1 MDKKTT
7 LIDNLPNLMNL
18 FDMTKHIS
26 KFLALI
32 LITFVM
38 FGCASQQNKDPLE
51 GLNRSVYKFNDVV
64 DKVALKPVAQGYQA
78 VIPTPVQMGVNN
90 FFKNIRDVVTL
101 VNELFQFKFKQAAN
115 TTGRVALNTTV
126 GVLGLFD
133 VHSKA
138 GGARTKEDFGQT
150 LGYYGLSSGAY
161 LILPLLGPSSTRDG
175 IGFAT
180 DAFFFDPIG
189 YINDDTTRWATI
201 ALAVTD
207 KRADLMDDIYIR
219 DKSFDPYAYMRDS
232 YLQNRENLVKD
243 GVEDPNGVNPYT
255 IPFGN

>member
-1 MDKKTT
+1 
-7 LIDNLPNLMNL
+7 MNL
-18 FDMTKHIS
+18 LDMTKHIS
-26 KFLALI
+26 KFLVTI

-51 GLNRSVYKFNDVV
+51 GLNRSVYNFNDVV

-78 VIPTPVQMGVNN
+78 ITPTPVQEGVNN
-90 FFKNIRDVVTL
+90 FFKNVRDVVTL

-115 TTGRVALNTTV
+115 TTGRVAINTTV
-126 GVLGLFD
+126 GVLGLSD

-150 LGYYGLSSGAY
+150 LGYYGLGSGAY
-161 LILPLLGPSSTRDG
+161 LVLPLLGPSSTRDG

-180 DAFFFDPIG
+180 DAFFFNPIG

-201 ALAVTD
+201 AAAVID
-207 KRADLMDDIYIR
+207 KRADLMDDFDIR
-219 DKSFDPYAYMRDS
+219 DKSLDPYAYMRDS
-232 YLQNRENLVKD
+232 YLQNRENLVND
-243 GVEDPNGVNPYT
+243 GVEDPNGVSPYT
-255 IPFGN
+255 IPLGN

>member
-1 MDKKTT
+1 
-7 LIDNLPNLMNL
+7 MNP

-26 KFLALI
+26 KFLVAI
-32 LITFVM
+32 LVTFVM

-51 GLNRSVYKFNDVV
+51 GLNRTVYKFNDVV

-78 VIPTPVQMGVNN
+78 ITPTPIQTGVNN

-126 GVLGLFD
+126 GVLGIFD

-150 LGYYGLSSGAY
+150 LGYYGIDSGAY
-161 LILPLLGPSSTRDG
+161 LVLPLLGRQAPEMVLDLRLMHSSSIQLVISMMTQLDG
-175 IGFAT
+175 
-180 DAFFFDPIG
+180 
-189 YINDDTTRWATI
+189 
-201 ALAVTD
+201 
-207 KRADLMDDIYIR
+207 
-219 DKSFDPYAYMRDS
+219 
-232 YLQNRENLVKD
+232 LQLQSR
-243 GVEDPNGVNPYT
+243 
-255 IPFGN
+255 

>member
-1 MDKKTT
+1 
-7 LIDNLPNLMNL
+7 
-18 FDMTKHIS
+18 MTKHFN
-26 KFLALI
+26 KFFVAI
-32 LITFVM
+32 LVTFFM

-64 DKVALKPVAQGYQA
+64 DKAALKPIAQGYQA
-78 VIPTPVQMGVNN
+78 IAPTPVQTGVNN

-126 GVLGLFD
+126 GVLGIFD

-150 LGYYGLSSGAY
+150 LGYYGFDSGAY
-161 LILPLLGPSSTRDG
+161 LVLPLLGPSSTRDG
-175 IGFAT
+175 IGFVT
-180 DAFFFDPIG
+180 DAMFFDPIG
-189 YINDDTTRWATI
+189 YINDDTARWSTI
-201 ALAVTD
+201 AVAVID
-207 KRADLMDDIYIR
+207 KRADLMEEIDIR

-232 YLQNRENLVKD
+232 YIQNRENLVKD
-243 GVEDPNGVNPYT
+243 GVEDPTGVRPYN
-255 IPFGN
+255 IPIGN